1 MLTSEQRK
9 THGFNSAGRFLTT
22 YKKDYGPVRERYPHL
37 NSRDEPPP
45 SSAFMSSFGILTPS
59 ISVANQSVGPALA
72 VHWTQDAGVARGTEL
87 FLGQE
92 DESQQRR
99 VCDGCGGKANM
110 LQQQEANDT
119 RTEIVYKGGVVV
131 LSSNDGP
138 SSCNDFLRN
147 LLRESG
153 LQHLLSS
160 PQGWSAVDTNKD
172 DQHCDKSAFM
182 WGLSASSLQNP
193 LAQGSRCA
201 RGPECFELKTICQSS
216 ALPQAHVRP
225 ATYCTET
232 RRKLPQ
238 TEYQFN
244 YGSKIQS
251 GQRKLCTQQDA
262 FSDRPPCHWST
273 V

>member
-1 MLTSEQRK
+1 MLTSEHRK

-22 YKKDYGPVRERYPHL
+22 YKKDYGPIRERYPHL
-37 NSRDEPPP
+37 NSRDEDVG
-45 SSAFMSSFGILTPS
+45 SALM
-59 ISVANQSVGPALA
+59 

-87 FLGQE
+87 FVGQE
-92 DESQQRR
+92 DESQRRR

-119 RTEIVYKGGVVV
+119 KTEIVYKGGVVV
-131 LSSNDGP
+131 LSSTDGP

-153 LQHLLSS
+153 LQHLLSA
-160 PQGWSAVDTNKD
+160 PQGWSAVDINKD
-172 DQHCDKSAFM
+172 DQHLDKSAFS

-216 ALPQAHVRP
+216 ALPQAHVQP
-225 ATYCTET
+225 ATET

-244 YGSKIQS
+244 YGPKIQS

-262 FSDRPPCHWST
+262 FSDRPPCHWSS

>member
-1 MLTSEQRK
+1 MLTSEHRK

-22 YKKDYGPVRERYPHL
+22 YKKDYGPIRERYPHL
-37 NSRDEPPP
+37 NSRDEDVG
-45 SSAFMSSFGILTPS
+45 SALM
-59 ISVANQSVGPALA
+59 

-87 FLGQE
+87 FVGQE
-92 DESQQRR
+92 DESQRRR

-119 RTEIVYKGGVVV
+119 KTEIVYKGGVVV
-131 LSSNDGP
+131 LSSTDGP

-153 LQHLLSS
+153 LQHLLSA
-160 PQGWSAVDTNKD
+160 PQGWSAVDINKD
-172 DQHCDKSAFM
+172 DQHLDKSAFS

-193 LAQGSRCA
+193 LSQGSRCA

-216 ALPQAHVRP
+216 ALPQAHVQP
-225 ATYCTET
+225 ATET

-244 YGSKIQS
+244 YGPKIQS

-262 FSDRPPCHWST
+262 FSDRPPCHWSS

>member
-1 MLTSEQRK
+1 MLTSEHRK

-22 YKKDYGPVRERYPHL
+22 YKKDYGPIRERYPHL

-45 SSAFMSSFGILTPS
+45 SSAFMSSFGVLTPS
-59 ISVANQSVGPALA
+59 ISVATQDVGSALM

-87 FLGQE
+87 FVGQE
-92 DESQQRR
+92 DESQRRR
-99 VCDGCGGKANM
+99 VCDGCGGK
-110 LQQQEANDT
+110 
-119 RTEIVYKGGVVV
+119 GVVV
-131 LSSNDGP
+131 LSSTDGP

-153 LQHLLSS
+153 LQHLLSA
-160 PQGWSAVDTNKD
+160 PQGWSAVDINKD
-172 DQHCDKSAFM
+172 DQHLDKSAFS

-193 LAQGSRCA
+193 LSQGSRCA

-216 ALPQAHVRP
+216 ALPQAHVQP
-225 ATYCTET
+225 ATET

-244 YGSKIQS
+244 YGPKIQS

-262 FSDRPPCHWST
+262 FSDRPPCHWSS

>member
-1 MLTSEQRK
+1 MLTSEHRK

-22 YKKDYGPVRERYPHL
+22 YKKDYGPIRERYPHL

-45 SSAFMSSFGILTPS
+45 SSAFMSSFGVLTPS
-59 ISVANQSVGPALA
+59 ISVATQDVGSALM

-87 FLGQE
+87 FVGQE
-92 DESQQRR
+92 DESQRRR
-99 VCDGCGGKANM
+99 VCDGCGGK
-110 LQQQEANDT
+110 
-119 RTEIVYKGGVVV
+119 GVVV
-131 LSSNDGP
+131 LSSTDGP

-153 LQHLLSS
+153 LQHLLSA
-160 PQGWSAVDTNKD
+160 PQGWSAVDINKD
-172 DQHCDKSAFM
+172 DQHLDKSAFS

-216 ALPQAHVRP
+216 ALPQAHVQP
-225 ATYCTET
+225 ATET

-244 YGSKIQS
+244 YGPKIQS

-262 FSDRPPCHWST
+262 FSDRPPCHWSS